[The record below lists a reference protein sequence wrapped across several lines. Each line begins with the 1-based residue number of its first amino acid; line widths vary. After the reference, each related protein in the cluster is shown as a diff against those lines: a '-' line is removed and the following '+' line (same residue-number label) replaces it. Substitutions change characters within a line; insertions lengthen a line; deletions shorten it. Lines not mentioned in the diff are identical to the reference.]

1 MPHDKLIAGNWKMN
15 GNIKLIEEFVK
26 KFPNIKSFQ
35 NIEVLICPS
44 FPYLGQTF
52 EAFKRLGIKV
62 GAQDC
67 HYKAN
72 GAHTGDVSSK
82 MISELGA
89 SYIIIGHS
97 ERRDNYQSEDLHIFE
112 KVKRVIDENLTP
124 IICIGENLAER
135 QNNDTEAVLKNQL
148 NFFLKNDL
156 KEVDFVVA
164 YEPKWAIGSGQV
176 ASLPE
181 INKTHTF
188 IRETIS
194 QAFNMEIARSRRII
208 YGGSVKPD
216 NSEKILKLE
225 EVDGVL
231 IGGASLNPQ
240 DFFSIIK
247 EFKKV

>member
-1 MPHDKLIAGNWKMN
+1 MSHDKLIAGNWKMN

-26 KFPNIKSFQ
+26 KIPSINLLQ

-44 FPYLGQTF
+44 FPYLGQAF
-52 EAFKRLGIKV
+52 EAFKSLGIKV

-67 HYKAN
+67 HHKAN
-72 GAHTGDVSSK
+72 GANTGDVSSK
-82 MISELGA
+82 MIRELGS

-97 ERRDNYQSEDLHIFE
+97 ERRDNYQSENLHIFE
-112 KVKRVIDENLTP
+112 KVKRAIEENLIP
-124 IICIGENLAER
+124 IICIGESLAER
-135 QNNDTEAVLKNQL
+135 QNDATEVVLKNQL

-156 KEVDFVVA
+156 KDVDFVVA
-164 YEPKWAIGSGQV
+164 YEPKWAIGSGRV

-181 INKTHTF
+181 IKKTHAF
-188 IRETIS
+188 IREIIS
-194 QAFNMEIARSRRII
+194 QAFNMEIARSKRII

-216 NSEKILKLE
+216 NSGKILKLE
-225 EVDGVL
+225 EVDGAL
-231 IGGASLNPQ
+231 IGGASLDPQ